1 MVIGLLVFLLLVLGC
16 FCFLLF
22 RKLKKEKLSNSSLAK
37 KINLLKDDLSKL
49 KLSKTDLETKFQD
62 LGNTKHSLDAKI
74 HSLEDHINN
83 LNTYIEQINQHYEY
97 LKRYE
102 PILNIEN
109 EIERKWSEYQA
120 KEKEERESFSTQINA
135 QKVSHEEELEK
146 LKLLI
151 KGKNEES
158 LRIIRLANE
167 QATEILNNARINA
180 TSIAGDAWEAKNNA
194 QVYQEALGAIQRRIE
209 GYGDQWVIPNTDL
222 LEDLADEYSFEE
234 AGQNLKVHI
243 NHSKKLVKE
252 GKTAISHASP
262 GTDNQTCMR
271 FVTNAFNG
279 RVDSVIAKVKHDNY
293 GKLRKQIEDIFQLIN
308 HDAYQLFSIHISEE
322 YLRSRLAELEWASKT
337 HLIKVEEREE
347 QRRAKALLREE
358 QKAKREYENAIKA
371 AQKEEALLE
380 KAMQDAKKNLDEK
393 YLEDKRNFDKQ
404 LAELQRM
411 KDLAKENEEERAKVE
426 KAMQDAQRE
435 MEEKL
440 SKEKGQYEEQL
451 ADLQQKWEE
460 AEERNQRAK
469 SMAQQTKKGH
479 VYVISNIGSFG
490 ENIYKIGMTRRL
502 DPMDRVKEL
511 GDASVPFEF
520 DVHAIIFSE
529 DAPSLETKLHHAFE
543 QNRVNKINKRKEFFK
558 TSLASIKELTDS
570 EHLDCHWT
578 IKARAEQFK
587 ESLALEHQKD
597 QEVESLS

>member
-1 MVIGLLVFLLLVLGC
+1 MGTLIGVIFILILLAVCVW
-16 FCFLLF
+16 LF
-22 RKLKKEKLSNSSLAK
+22 KKLSNTQKKNTSLLT
-37 KINLLKDDLSKL
+37 KITEQQETIG
-49 KLSKTDLETKFQD
+49 KLSEENDKATNHNKALNE
-62 LGNTKHSLDAKI
+62 HIASLNQ
-74 HSLEDHINN
+74 H
-83 LNTYIEQINQHYEY
+83 IEQINLHYSS
-97 LKRYE
+97 LKKFE
-102 PILNIEN
+102 GIKNIES
-109 EIERKWSEYQA
+109 EIERKWHEYLA
-120 KEKEERESFSTQINA
+120 KEEKEKKAFAAQIKE
-135 QKVSHEEELEK
+135 QKDSYEAELEK
-146 LKLLI
+146 IKSLI
-151 KGKNEES
+151 KDKNDES
-158 LRIIRLANE
+158 SRIIRLSND

-234 AGQNLKVHI
+234 AGQNLKLHI
-243 NHSKKLVKE
+243 NHSKQLVKE
-252 GKTAISHASP
+252 GKTAVSHAKT
-262 GTDNQTCMR
+262 GDDKTCMR

-308 HDAYQLFSIHISEE
+308 HDAYQLFSIHISDE

-337 HLIKVEEREE
+337 NLLKVEQREE
-347 QRRAKALLREE
+347 QRMAKALLREE

-435 MEEKL
+435 MDKKL
-440 SKEKGQYEEQL
+440 NKEKGQYEEQL
-451 ADLQQKWEE
+451 SDLQQKWEE

-479 VYVISNIGSFG
+479 VYVISNVGSFG
-490 ENIYKIGMTRRL
+490 ENVYKIGMTRRL

-520 DVHAIIFSE
+520 DVHAIIFSQ
-529 DAPSLETKLHHAFE
+529 DAPTLETKLHHAFE
-543 QNRVNKINKRKEFFK
+543 EKRVNKVNKRKEFFK
-558 TSLASIKELTDS
+558 TSLMSIKELTDT
-570 EHLDCHWT
+570 ENLECHWT
-578 IKARAEQFK
+578 IKARAEQFR

-597 QEVESLS
+597 QEVKSVG